1 MRAQGPELMPRD
13 PYEVLGVNRTG
24 TQDDIKKAY
33 RKLAREFHPD
43 RNPGDKSAESKFK
56 EVQDA
61 YEILNDEQKKQQYDQ
76 FGFAGPQ
83 QGNPFAQGAGAGF
96 DGSQMDL
103 NDILGGMFGG
113 RGRSRTRRGRAAP
126 EPTMVTMTIPL
137 ELAHSGGKRS
147 FRYAEKDLELTI
159 PAGIAEDRKLK
170 LSGQGDGGGDLIV
183 AIQYAPHAFFR
194 RDGQDIILDVP
205 VSLPEAALGAKID
218 VPTLEGA
225 RLTVK
230 IPPGASS
237 GQRLRLKGM
246 GLAGGDMHIEI
257 KILTPAVRDDR
268 GRELLEELSR
278 IHPQQPRASLPWG
291 A

>member
-1 MRAQGPELMPRD
+1 MPRD

-43 RNPGDKSAESKFK
+43 RNPGDKSAETKFK

-61 YEILNDEQKKQQYDQ
+61 YEILSDEQKKQQYDQ

-83 QGNPFAQGAGAGF
+83 HGNPFGQGGGPGF
-96 DGSQMDL
+96 DGAHMDL
-103 NDILGGMFGG
+103 NDILGGMFGNRG
-113 RGRSRTRRGRAAP
+113 GRSRTRRGRMGP
-126 EPTMVTMTIPL
+126 EPTMVTMAIPL

-147 FRYAEKDLELTI
+147 FRYGGKDLEITI

-170 LSGQGDGGGDLIV
+170 LAGQGDGGGDLIV

-194 RDGQDIILDVP
+194 RDGQDIILEAPISV
-205 VSLPEAALGAKID
+205 PEAALGTKID
-218 VPTLEGA
+218 IPTLEGT

-237 GQRLRLKGM
+237 GQRLRLKGK
-246 GLAGGDMHIEI
+246 GLAGGDMHLEI
-257 KILTPAVRDDR
+257 KIVAPAVRDDR

-278 IHPQQPRASLPWG
+278 IHPQQPRAALPWG
-291 A
+291 T

>member
-1 MRAQGPELMPRD
+1 
-13 PYEVLGVNRTG
+13 
-24 TQDDIKKAY
+24 
-33 RKLAREFHPD
+33 
-43 RNPGDKSAESKFK
+43 
-56 EVQDA
+56 
-61 YEILNDEQKKQQYDQ
+61 
-76 FGFAGPQ
+76 
-83 QGNPFAQGAGAGF
+83 
-96 DGSQMDL
+96 
-103 NDILGGMFGG
+103 
-113 RGRSRTRRGRAAP
+113 
-126 EPTMVTMTIPL
+126 MVTMTIPL

-183 AIQYAPHAFFR
+183 AIQYASHAFFR